1 MGVPGP
7 GGPTGPS
14 LPQTNSP
21 QENVTT
27 VRTGETTM
35 EQVAKRLRN
44 SGVPDITADALR
56 EANKDN
62 PKINPNQL
70 KAGQDIR
77 LPDKSEGKQDSS
89 SSTKNKPQQTN
100 AEGFKSPTIRKG
112 NWEISGKPTGSTSSV
127 ADGEGS
133 TASRRERR
141 DQVDGMRQR
150 DDRDID
156 PAQIKKEKNLKRE
169 KEIKAGD
176 PMIKDLE
183 KQSPRGKEQIE
194 TGNAYELEMRE
205 KLLRQQ
211 KGRLQVPQN
220 NPAQAKDQK

>member
-14 LPQTNSP
+14 LPQTNAP

-56 EANKDN
+56 EAN

-77 LPDKSEGKQDSS
+77 LPDKSEAKQDSS
-89 SSTKNKPQQTN
+89 SSTKKKPQPAN
-100 AEGFKSPTIRKG
+100 SEGFKSPTIRKG

-150 DDRDID
+150 DARDID
-156 PAQIKKEKNLKRE
+156 PAQIKKEQQLKRE

-194 TGNAYELEMRE
+194 TGNAYEREMRD
-205 KLLRQQ
+205 KLLQQQ

-220 NPAQAKDQK
+220 PAQVKKQE